1 MFKKK
6 NVGSEKPK
14 SGLIG
19 LASGSFQLPHKI
31 AKSIIAGALAGGRE
45 QTCSEAERKRSLLI
59 FVCEVLRELHD
70 TLPVGVASMSE
81 SASTRLHLFNG

>member
-19 LASGSFQLPHKI
+19 LASGGFQLPYKI
-31 AKSIIAGALAGGRE
+31 AKSIIAGALAGRE
-45 QTCSEAERKRSLLI
+45 QTCSEAERKRG
-59 FVCEVLRELHD
+59 LHIC
-70 TLPVGVASMSE
+70 VNM
-81 SASTRLHLFNG
+81 